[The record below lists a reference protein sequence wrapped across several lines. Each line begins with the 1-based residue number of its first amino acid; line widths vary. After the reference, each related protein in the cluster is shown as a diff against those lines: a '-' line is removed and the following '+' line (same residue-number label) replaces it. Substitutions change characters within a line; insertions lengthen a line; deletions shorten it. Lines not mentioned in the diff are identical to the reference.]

1 MVSFKAHSCETAT
14 PGKFELKTSL
24 KPSQACLARNC
35 HAAPRTR
42 AFVLI
47 YQSAHEAGESGTRS
61 PPGWTREQTGRKAR
75 QKKTRSSL
83 QRRGPEGP
91 HDSKL
96 FDSLKWP
103 NRLSRWTS
111 THRRDTAKWQRKPA
125 SAPQR
130 PPMAG
135 TLAAQRSRP
144 ATSKHRGSKRKAG
157 QRRALKST
165 RAVRA
170 GKIRSFCTPV

>member
-1 MVSFKAHSCETAT
+1 MKLVKVEQ
-14 PGKFELKTSL
+14 G
-24 KPSQACLARNC
+24 
-35 HAAPRTR
+35 APQVGQGNKQEERQDKRRYEALSSAGALR
-42 AFVLI
+42 A
-47 YQSAHEAGESGTRS
+47 
-61 PPGWTREQTGRKAR
+61 
-75 QKKTRSSL
+75 
-83 QRRGPEGP
+83 RRGPEGP